1 MKIITSLNE
10 YLNQQLLNNIEND
23 NFIKWFGNSIVVD
36 KNNNPLV
43 VYHGSKNIFNVFD
56 KNKFNLNEP
65 SGDYIGC
72 GFYFTTNK
80 SKAMKYGSN
89 IISAYLKIKN
99 PLVINDYK
107 EFENMMI
114 DIFGYDEKHKNIP
127 KYT

>member
-1 MKIITSLNE
+1 
-10 YLNQQLLNNIEND
+10 
-23 NFIKWFGNSIVVD
+23 
-36 KNNNPLV
+36 
-43 VYHGSKNIFNVFD
+43 
-56 KNKFNLNEP
+56 
-65 SGDYIGC
+65 
-72 GFYFTTNK
+72 
-80 SKAMKYGSN
+80 MKYGSN